1 MTPREAGAVSA
12 RPLRHLQGPP
22 RRRTLLGLGGLAYL
36 LLAARPATLIGFGA
50 VAVGRALLEG
60 GDAVKGVVDSDSD
73 PTPCRSRS
81 VSRW

>member
-12 RPLRHLQGPP
+12 RPRRHLQGPP

-60 GDAVKGVVDSDSD
+60 RCGKRGG
-73 PTPCRSRS
+73 
-81 VSRW
+81 